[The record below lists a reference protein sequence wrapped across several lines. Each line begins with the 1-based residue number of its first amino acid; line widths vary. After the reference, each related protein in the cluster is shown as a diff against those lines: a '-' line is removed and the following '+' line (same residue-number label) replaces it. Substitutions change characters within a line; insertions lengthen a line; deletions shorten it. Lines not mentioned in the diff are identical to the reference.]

1 MSYNEIFGVIALGLS
16 VSANIPYV
24 IEIVRGQAKPNRISW
39 LIWTALGL
47 VYFLSTILDT
57 GATLFTAGELIGPV
71 IIFLLALKY
80 GSGGNNKFD
89 YISLLIAAVAFALL
103 FILDGVLISL
113 LLALFIDSIGIFLT
127 IRKLREDPTSESR
140 AFWIIGA
147 ISAIFALLSLE
158 EFTLEALLFPV
169 YVFVVSTYIFLIAKD
184 NKKPRKRAD
193 LRGF

>member
-1 MSYNEIFGVIALGLS
+1 MSYNEIFGVIALLLS

-24 IEIVRGQAKPNRISW
+24 IEIVRGQAKPHRISW

-140 AFWIIGA
+140 AFWIIGS

-158 EFTLEALLFPV
+158 EFTLEALLFPI